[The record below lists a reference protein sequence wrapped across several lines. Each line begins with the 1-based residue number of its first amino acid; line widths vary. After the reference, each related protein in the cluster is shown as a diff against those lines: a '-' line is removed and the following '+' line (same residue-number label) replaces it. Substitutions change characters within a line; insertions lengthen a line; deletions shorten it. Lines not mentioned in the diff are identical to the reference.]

1 MPTPLSS
8 VQQCLTPESAKVLDD
23 AVAVARR
30 RNHAQTTSLHVVSAL
45 LAIPSSGFREAC
57 IRSRFIYSNNRLHSR
72 ALELCFS
79 VALDRL
85 PSSHGADDPP
95 ISNSLMAAIKRAQAI
110 QRRFS
115 ADVAAATAA
124 AAAAAVQSYQQPLS
138 SVKVELQQLIL
149 SILDDPIVSRV
160 MAEAGFRSNDVKL
173 SIERPQPP
181 PRFFH
186 RPPLFLCNIV
196 DEPRFSPFT
205 SATAMSTA
213 SAAATTPDGF
223 SHCSVKLADVLMA
236 DKKRNPLL
244 LSMVGGSGDGL
255 VRDFLAAVEKGEV
268 PEGIKGMKVA
278 SLEKELVAKDTDSLK
293 TKLGDV
299 RDMVEGCSR
308 PGVLLNLGDL
318 KCFVDCPAFASSS
331 FLVFVV
337 SAVAQLVAAY
347 QSASKRLWL
356 LATATYE
363 IFMQCQTCYP
373 SMEDDWDLHP
383 LPISSL
389 RPPPRLFPKSSLME
403 SFVPF
408 GGLFATASEL
418 KAPLTTSYESM
429 TSWPQSDKNE
439 IGTISSRTAPSAVDN
454 DGVPPWLQGAKV
466 ACPSTEP
473 KSTLATDD
481 ESVLNAEGDGLHK
494 KESESCR
501 QIHGS
506 FLSHGLDTYR
516 RVGSSSSDCTPLC
529 NTDLGVQS
537 QTQWL
542 GASLEKLTKQ
552 SCLLP
557 IPSTRSDSAASQQP
571 RPQGTGRSID
581 LLPEKYLPGEHHEL
595 PSSRTPVTTEL
606 ALGTLFG
613 PRVVEE
619 RDPLMHK
626 GHLKD
631 LSNFTP
637 FKLDLT
643 TGSRPY
649 LRQPSFFHGIDDF
662 NREANTLHRCSPVG
676 KCGSELRTGNVSS
689 SLDSPGRRSDDLTA
703 QFDTSYFKTLCKDL
717 SEKVGRQKDAIY
729 DISTTIMEHRV
740 GNERR
745 HQGASLRGDIWLCF
759 LGLDCVGKKRVASAL
774 AETLFGSTKNL
785 ISINL
790 SSHGVVADS
799 NLIFGHQQIDGYDI
813 RFRGKTT
820 VDYIAEEISKK
831 PLSVIFLEN
840 LDKADLLVQSSLS
853 RAIKTGKFSD
863 SRGKEI
869 GINNSI
875 VVMTAKAAK
884 GQECIFGADAGKYSE
899 ERILKAKAWQ
909 MHISVEHANDDLCG
923 KQEIHVSGH
932 ISKRRDVFGEENKHG
947 ALKMTKRLHRLP
959 SMSFDL
965 NISLDESG
973 ESSPIHSGNDSN
985 ETISENEEEW
995 MDEFVASVHKSVAFK
1010 PFNFDNLADDIL
1022 KQMTKRFES
1031 VLGTTARLEIDPRA
1045 MDQILAVVWL
1055 AEKRCAFDDW
1065 VECVLG
1071 NGFLEVK
1078 KKHAISSAMVVK
1090 LVVCPNQFLVE
1101 QAPGVCLPAK
1111 VLLN

>member
-8 VQQCLTPESAKVLDD
+8 VQQCLTPDSSKVLDD

-45 LAIPSSGFREAC
+45 LALPSSGFREAC

-95 ISNSLMAAIKRAQAI
+95 ISNSLMAAVKRAQAI

-186 RPPLFLCNIV
+186 RPPLFLCNLV
-196 DEPRFSPFT
+196 DQPRFSPF
-205 SATAMSTA
+205 APPTAMATA
-213 SAAATTPDGF
+213 SAAVTTPDGV
-223 SHCSVKLADVLMA
+223 SHCSLKLADVLMA
-236 DKKRNPLL
+236 EKKRNPLL

-268 PEGIKGMKVA
+268 PEGIKGTKIA
-278 SLEKELVAKDTDSLK
+278 SLEKELVARDSDSLK
-293 TKLGDV
+293 TKLGEV
-299 RDMVEGCSR
+299 RDMVEGCSK

-331 FLVFVV
+331 FLAFLV
-337 SAVAQLVAAY
+337 SEIAQLVAAH
-347 QSASKRLWL
+347 QAVSKRLWL

-408 GGLFATASEL
+408 GGLFATASEM
-418 KAPLTTSYESM
+418 KSPSATSYESVV
-429 TSWPQSDKNE
+429 SWPQSDKHE
-439 IGTISSRTAPSAVDN
+439 PGTNSSSTAPSAVEH
-454 DGVPPWLQGAKV
+454 DGIPPWLHGAKV
-466 ACPSTEP
+466 ARSPTDP
-473 KSTLATDD
+473 KTALATDGD
-481 ESVLNAEGDGLHK
+481 SVLNAEGDGLCK
-494 KESESCR
+494 KESDSCQR
-501 QIHGS
+501 IHGAQ
-506 FLSHGLDTYR
+506 G
-516 RVGSSSSDCTPLC
+516 
-529 NTDLGVQS
+529 

-542 GASLEKLTKQ
+542 GSPLEKLPKQ
-552 SCLLP
+552 SSLLP
-557 IPSTRSDSAASQQP
+557 ILSTPDSEASKQP
-571 RPQGTGRSID
+571 RPQGTGRGID
-581 LLPEKYLPGEHHEL
+581 LLQEKCLPGGHHEL
-595 PSSRTPVTTEL
+595 PSSRASVTTEL
-606 ALGTLFG
+606 ALGTFFG
-613 PRVVEE
+613 PQMMKE
-619 RDPLMHK
+619 RDPLVHK

-631 LSNFTP
+631 LSNSTTS
-637 FKLDLT
+637 KLDVV
-643 TGSRPY
+643 TGSRSF
-649 LRQPSFFHGIDDF
+649 LRQPSFFHGIDYLSK
-662 NREANTLHRCSPVG
+662 EGKVLGMCSPVG
-676 KCGSELRTGNVSS
+676 KYAGELPIGNVGS
-689 SLDSPGRRSDDLTA
+689 SPGSPGWTSADFTA
-703 QFDTSYFKTLCKDL
+703 QFDTTYFKTLCNDL
-717 SEKVGRQKDAIY
+717 IEKVGRQSDAIY
-729 DISTTIMEHRV
+729 DISSTIAQHRV

-745 HQGASLRGDIWLCF
+745 QHGASLRGDIWLCF

-774 AETLFGSTKNL
+774 AETLFGSPKNL

-790 SSHGVVADS
+790 GSHSVAADS
-799 NLIFGHQQIDGYDI
+799 NSIFGRQEIDGYDI

-820 VDYIAEEISKK
+820 VDYIAEEITKK

-875 VVMTAKAAK
+875 VVLTAKGAK
-884 GQECIFGADAGKYSE
+884 GQECLLGTDADKYSE

-909 MHISVEHANDDLCG
+909 MNILVERANDET
-923 KQEIHVSGH
+923 QVSGH
-932 ISKRRDVFGEENKHG
+932 ISKRNLDDFGEENKHG
-947 ALKMTKRLHRLP
+947 ALKMTKRQHKLP

-965 NISLDESG
+965 NVSLDESG
-973 ESSPIHSGNDSN
+973 ECSPVHSGNDSTD
-985 ETISENEEEW
+985 TISENEEAW
-995 MDEFVASVHKSVAFK
+995 MDEFVASVHKTVAFR
-1010 PFNFDNLADDIL
+1010 PVNFENIADDIL
-1022 KQMTKRFES
+1022 KKMAERFQS
-1031 VLGTTARLEIDPRA
+1031 ILGSTATLEIDPRA
-1045 MDQILAVVWL
+1045 MDQMLAAAWI
-1055 AEKRCAFDDW
+1055 AEEKRAFDDW
-1065 VECVLG
+1065 VEGVLG
-1071 NGFLEVK
+1071 NGFLEVQ
-1078 KKHAISSAMVVK
+1078 KKHSISSSMVVK

-1111 VLLN
+1111 IILN